1 MHVWSLNEYNLISWS
16 RTFTRWNRIGTWI
29 RLNTKYFNK
38 LSIQIQESKFITK
51 LFRISKLIWLR
62 WRIKTIK
69 YYRKIIRN
77 PKETI
82 KIIWWWW
89 AKNSKRIIIKLTAR
103 KRNIDE
109 VKELKNRISRS
120 RSRYFISSKAWSITR
135 KKIIIKKRVERCRQ
149 PSFTINDLK
158 QRWKS
163 QQYQVNQSRTNK
175 GFKKTSFFSNQF
187 KFTSE

>member
-1 MHVWSLNEYNLISWS
+1 MHVWSLNEYNLISWL

-29 RLNTKYFNK
+29 RFNTKYFNK

-51 LFRISKLIWLR
+51 LFRISKLIWLG
-62 WRIKTIK
+62 WRIKTVK

-89 AKNSKRIIIKLTAR
+89 SKNSKRIIIKLTAR

-109 VKELKNRISRS
+109 VKEFKNRISRS
-120 RSRYFISSKAWSITR
+120 RSRYFISSEAWLITR

-175 GFKKTSFFSNQF
+175 SFKKASFFLNQF

>member
-1 MHVWSLNEYNLISWS
+1 MHVWSLNEYNLISWL

-29 RLNTKYFNK
+29 RFNTKYFNK

-51 LFRISKLIWLR
+51 LFRISKLIWLG
-62 WRIKTIK
+62 WRIKIVK

-89 AKNSKRIIIKLTAR
+89 SKNSKRIIIKLTAR

-109 VKELKNRISRS
+109 VKEFKNRISRS
-120 RSRYFISSKAWSITR
+120 RSRYFISSEAWLITR

-175 GFKKTSFFSNQF
+175 GFKKASFFLNQF

>member
-1 MHVWSLNEYNLISWS
+1 MHVWSLNEYNLISWL

-29 RLNTKYFNK
+29 RFNKKYFNK

-89 AKNSKRIIIKLTAR
+89 SKNSKRIIIKLTAR

-158 QRWKS
+158 QRRKS
-163 QQYQVNQSRTNK
+163 Q
-175 GFKKTSFFSNQF
+175 
-187 KFTSE
+187 

>member
-1 MHVWSLNEYNLISWS
+1 LHVWSLNEYNLISWL

-29 RLNTKYFNK
+29 RFNTKYFNK

-109 VKELKNRISRS
+109 VKEFKNRISRS
-120 RSRYFISSKAWSITR
+120 RSRYFISSEAWLITR

-175 GFKKTSFFSNQF
+175 SFKKASFFLNQF